1 MITPRFALSCA
12 LASLVCGFT
21 LGFFYCGFGRPM
33 VVIYQPAATTPTAM
47 PTLPPTAPPLRAIPI
62 HAFRAS
68 SASTALQPTTHAALA
83 LCPHRGEPRRSQTY
97 ELERHVR
104 IAESTR
110 DAEHWAMVRSLYD
123 TANKADLNIHNPA
136 VDQYISGSL
145 RQSAVWEA
153 PIVEA
158 MKGLLGG
165 CTHGQLFVDVGAN
178 IAYFSLIAHLSGC
191 RVISFEPMH
200 YNVVQIERTMARLL
214 AARDGHSLQHWQV
227 YNNAVSDV
235 TANVVKLQ
243 TTNAH
248 LNAGNHKIGAHGDPA
263 YTVRLDDVVRERVT
277 LMKVDVEGYEAYV
290 VAGGSALFCTHR
302 VDAIILEMTQDI
314 QHSGCNVKAML
325 DWFTCLGYEMRSL
338 QRPRGPAV
346 RTQGS
351 DTNMLLVRATDAG
364 GDCTRCRP

>member
-1 MITPRFALSCA
+1 M
-12 LASLVCGFT
+12 
-21 LGFFYCGFGRPM
+21 
-33 VVIYQPAATTPTAM
+33 VIYRPAATPTTA
-47 PTLPPTAPPLRAIPI
+47 PTLAPTAPPLRAIPI
-62 HAFRAS
+62 HAYRAS
-68 SASTALQPTTHAALA
+68 SVSTALQPTTHAALA

-110 DAEHWAMVRSLYD
+110 DAEHWVMVRSLYD
-123 TANKADLNIHNPA
+123 SANKADLNIHNPA

-145 RQSAVWEA
+145 RQSAMWEA

-158 MKGLLGG
+158 MRGLLGG

-214 AARDGHSLQHWQV
+214 AARENHSLQQWQV

-235 TANVVKLQ
+235 TANVVRLQ
-243 TTNAH
+243 TTNAQ
-248 LNAGNHKIGAHGDPA
+248 LNAGNHKIGAHGEPA
-263 YTVRLDDVVRERVT
+263 HTVRLDDVVRERVT

-290 VAGGSALFCTHR
+290 VAGASALFCTHR
-302 VDAIILEMTQDI
+302 VDAVILEMTQDI
-314 QHSGCNVKAML
+314 RSSGCNVKAML

-351 DTNMLLVRATDAG
+351 DTNMLLVRAQHSG
-364 GDCTRCRP
+364 GDCERCRA